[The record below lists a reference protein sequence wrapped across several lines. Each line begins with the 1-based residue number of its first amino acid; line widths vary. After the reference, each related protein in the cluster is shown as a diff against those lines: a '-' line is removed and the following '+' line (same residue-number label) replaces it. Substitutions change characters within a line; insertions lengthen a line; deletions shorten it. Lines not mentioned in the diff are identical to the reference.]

1 MLRHS
6 VSMMALVGAM
16 SLAGAASAQSSPA
29 QPAEPSANPAS
40 VPDAQVPGQAVP
52 TSADTRSRLIAGQP
66 VESAAPTPSGEVVV
80 TGTRISRPNTVAA
93 APITSVTSQD
103 IKDQAP
109 LNIEE
114 VLNRLPQVAPDNQ
127 QTYSD
132 SDGRQRIKLRNLGF
146 ERTLVLIDGKRIG
159 TQNGQDT
166 NIIPVSLLERVDVL
180 TGGASSVY
188 GSDAVAGVVNF
199 ILKPD
204 FKGIR
209 LDANYN
215 FYQHNNTSNIVSRT
229 ANAAGFPAASG
240 NSVDGG
246 RADLTL
252 TAGTSLLEDRLKV
265 SGFIDY
271 KHADPVRYADR
282 STAACGLVQL
292 SKDGPVSCQYLGYPR
307 AGSITP
313 QLGAGAGTRL
323 VNNPDGTRAFIPYGT
338 GFGTDSNYFDVYNDQ
353 RPDERVN
360 AGGFVNMKFSDAAEL
375 YGSGI
380 WFRDKSRNVYPT
392 LLQSYGSY
400 GSTPYQVNCNNPFLS
415 GSQATTLCGA
425 AAGTSAL
432 APVDLSYRL
441 NNVPTADD
449 VYLNKGIRATGGIR
463 GKFAGAWTYDLG
475 GVFARNQQNWTTAG
489 RADFNRLNNA
499 LDVVNVNGVPTCV
512 AAING
517 TDPACVPFDAFSA
530 GTGDR
535 TLMDYLFT
543 GAAGTQRNVSKLYDG
558 QLNITGDLG
567 KYGIT
572 SPFAHDGVAVAFG
585 GELRKETFDSTA
597 DGPFRAIYG
606 GQDVHL
612 QQHVWEANA
621 EIQAPL
627 VQEQRFVHLLQW
639 NGGFRVSK
647 YNVNPD
653 RFTTWKTE
661 GIYSPV
667 RDITFRASYNK
678 AQRAPTLV
686 ESYQASNI
694 SFSRQGGSQN
704 DFCAPVARQIQDP
717 NNPGQTITTTAPL
730 ASRDV
735 CRATGLPDNLYG
747 STTLLC
753 PNSQC
758 TVRSGGFTADPETAY
773 TLTYG
778 LILKPRF
785 IKGLIFSVD
794 HYNIKINNS
803 LTYNDD
809 SYYYDGCL
817 RTADPYFCSG
827 FVRAPNGTLSAS
839 AASNPTSGFIRAGTT
854 NYYYSISRGYD
865 FQSQYTLALG
875 PRIGRLDFEFNG
887 SLTTFAGGQDSP
899 IQPLRNCTGY
909 FANGCGQL
917 LPRWAHT
924 LRTTYT
930 TPNGLFNASFNWR
943 YTGSLTN
950 ANNSG
955 DPAIGGTAERAQTTF
970 YHIAPQSYFDL
981 ALTFNID
988 KRFSLHLIANNLFDK
1003 NPPLIANSYDIS
1015 LAHNNTFPQR
1025 YDALGRNIAISTT
1038 VNF

>member
-1 MLRHS
+1 M
-6 VSMMALVGAM
+6 VALIGAM
-16 SLAGAASAQSSPA
+16 SLGGAASAQSPSP
-29 QPAEPSANPAS
+29 QSGEPVANAAS
-40 VPDAQVPGQAVP
+40 VPDSQAPGQVAPAPEDSPSPSSANQPAAGP
-52 TSADTRSRLIAGQP
+52 TQ
-66 VESAAPTPSGEVVV
+66 SGEVVV
-80 TGTRISRPNTVAA
+80 TGTRITRPNAVAA

-103 IKDQAP
+103 IKQQAP
-109 LNIEE
+109 LNVEE

-132 SDGRQRIKLRNLGF
+132 SDGRQRIKLRSLGF

-215 FYQHNNTSNIVSRT
+215 FYQHNNTPNIVSRT

-240 NSVDGG
+240 SSADGG

-252 TAGTSLLEDRLKV
+252 TAGTSLLEDRLKI
-265 SGFIDY
+265 SGFINY
-271 KHADPVRYADR
+271 KHVDPVGYADR
-282 STAACGLVQL
+282 STAACGLVQQ

-313 QLGAGAGTRL
+313 QSGALAGTRL

-338 GFGTDSNYFDVYNDQ
+338 GFGTDSNYFDIYNDQ

-360 AGGFVNMKFSDAAEL
+360 AGGFFTMKFSDAAEL
-375 YGSGI
+375 YGSAI

-392 LLQSYGSY
+392 VLQSYASY
-400 GSTPYQVNCNNPFLS
+400 GSTPYQVNCNNPYLS
-415 GSQATTLCGA
+415 GSQATALCGS

-432 APVDLSYRL
+432 APIDLSYRL

-449 VYLNKGIRATGGIR
+449 IYLNKGIRGTGGIR
-463 GKFAGAWTYDLG
+463 GKLGDAWTYDLG
-475 GVFARNQQNWTTAG
+475 GVYARNQQNWTTAG
-489 RADFNRLNNA
+489 QANFNRVNNA
-499 LDVVNVNGVPTCV
+499 LNVVNVNGTPTCV

-517 TDPACVPFDAFSA
+517 TDPACIPFDAFSA
-530 GTGDR
+530 GNGSR
-535 TLMDYLFT
+535 GLMDYFFA
-543 GAAGTQRNVSKLYDG
+543 GAAGTQKNVSKLYDG

-572 SPFAHDGVAVAFG
+572 SPFATDGVAVAFG
-585 GELRKETFDSTA
+585 TEFRKETFDSTA
-597 DGPFRAIYG
+597 DGPFRTIFG

-612 QQHVWEANA
+612 KQHVWEANA

-627 VQEQRFVHLLQW
+627 VQDKPFVHQLQW

-653 RFTTWKTE
+653 RFTTWKLE

-667 RDITFRASYNK
+667 SDITFRGSYNK

-694 SFSRQGGSQN
+694 SFSRQGGSEN

-735 CRATGLPDNLYG
+735 CRATGLADNLYG
-747 STTLLC
+747 SSTLLC
-753 PNSQC
+753 PNNQC
-758 TVRSGGFTADPETAY
+758 TVRSGGFRADPETAY

-785 IKGLIFSVD
+785 IKGLILSVD
-794 HYNIKINNS
+794 HYRVKINNS
-803 LTYNDD
+803 LSYNGD

-827 FVRAPNGTLSAS
+827 FVRAADGTLSAS

-854 NYYYSISRGYD
+854 NYYYSIARGYD
-865 FQSQYTLALG
+865 FQGQYTLGLG
-875 PRIGRLDFEFNG
+875 PRFGHLDFDFNG

-899 IQPLRNCTGY
+899 IQPLRNCAGY
-909 FANGCGQL
+909 FGNGCGQL
-917 LPRWAHT
+917 VPRWAHT
-924 LRTTYT
+924 LRATYN
-930 TPNGLFNASFNWR
+930 TPGGLFSASFNWR

-955 DPAIGGTAERAQTTF
+955 DPAIGGTPDRAQTTF
-970 YHIAPQSYFDL
+970 YRIGPQSFFDL
-981 ALTFNID
+981 ALSFNVD
-988 KRFSLHLIANNLFDK
+988 SRFTLRLIANNVFDK

-1038 VNF
+1038 VKF